1 MPSAKPAY
9 DTDGSWKR
17 RKFSPQEWED
27 LKIRLREKLKPFYP
41 DKKAIEDPTFGHPAD
56 EWTNYLLS
64 EAWGAVSAL
73 LWRKRRLTN
82 EQLRAEQADLLG
94 TLKNAADK
102 LSTVSHDLDI
112 LFGVDADVLGARDMI
127 RKLIPFVEGSFA
139 RIAVLPKASRIKE
152 AQHAAALE
160 MAIRCLR
167 VLKDAGGKVSA
178 TAQKDLDDISDAI
191 KMLKIIGDALRLYL
205 DETTWKKVV
214 IEAKKAAINLK

>member
-9 DTDGSWKR
+9 DTDGSWKH
-17 RKFSPQEWED
+17 RKFSPLEWED
-27 LKIRLREKLKPFYP
+27 LKIRVRVKLRPLYP
-41 DKKAIEDPTFGHPAD
+41 DQTATEDPTFGHPAD
-56 EWTNYLLS
+56 EWSSYLLS
-64 EAWGAVSAL
+64 EANGAVSMT
-73 LWRKRRLTN
+73 LWLMRRRTN
-82 EQLRAEQADLLG
+82 EELRAEQADLLG
-94 TLKNAADK
+94 ILKNAADK

-112 LFGVDADVLGARDMI
+112 LFGVDADVFGTRDMI

-178 TAQKDLDDISDAI
+178 TAQKDFDDISDAI
-191 KMLKIIGDALRLYL
+191 RMLKIIGDALRLYL

-214 IEAKKAAINLK
+214 IEAKKAAIDLK